1 MTSAATRS
9 GVKTVSWLGLSLG
22 LAIAVAL
29 VAWQGAD
36 TVANLLASTSWK
48 LLLVAGFAVPQLLL
62 ATASWRLLFPA
73 GGAPRFGLA
82 FLAMW
87 IGVSIN
93 LMLPV
98 ANLGGDVVRARLLAL
113 WSGKPREAVASVVVD
128 KTVLVATLPVLGL
141 IGTAALLSIGPKT
154 GSLGAATGL
163 VILLGLAIVLL
174 VLAQRAGAFAFL
186 AARAVRLARRP
197 GWEGL
202 VTRAS
207 DLDGAIRDLYGRPA
221 TILAACALRMLGR
234 LSASGEVWLAAR
246 LLGYPISIVDA
257 LLLRSFA
264 IVARAVAFPVPGGV
278 GVQEG
283 SFVALGALIGM
294 PPDVA
299 LATSL
304 ATRVRE
310 IVASVPGLFVWQ
322 YVEGRGLWRR
332 RAA

>member
-1 MTSAATRS
+1 VTGAGSRIRRA
-9 GVKTVSWLGLSLG
+9 SWIGLFVG
-22 LAIAVAL
+22 LAIAVGL

-36 TVANLLASTSWK
+36 TVANLLASTSWR

-62 ATASWRLLFPA
+62 STTSWRLLFPE
-73 GGAPRFGLA
+73 GDAPRFGLL

-87 IGVSIN
+87 IGVSVN

-98 ANLGGDVVRARLLAL
+98 ANLGGDVIRTRLLAL
-113 WSGKPREAVASVVVD
+113 WTGKPRDAVASVVVD

-141 IGTAALLSIGPKT
+141 IGTAALFRLVPHS
-154 GSLGAATGL
+154 GSFGAAAAL
-163 VILLGLAIVLL
+163 VVLLAIALGVL
-174 VLAQRAGAFAFL
+174 VVAQRAGAISFL
-186 AARAVRLARRP
+186 AGHAVRLARRP
-197 GWEGL
+197 AWEGL
-202 VTRAS
+202 VAKAS
-207 DLDGAIRDLYGRPA
+207 DLDGAIRNLYGRPG
-221 TILAACALRMLGR
+221 TIFAAGAIRMLAR

-246 LLGYPISIVDA
+246 LLGHPISIVDA

-264 IVARAVAFPVPGGV
+264 IVARAVAFPVPGGL

-283 SFVALGALIGM
+283 SFVALGGLVGL

-304 ATRVRE
+304 ASRVRE
-310 IVASVPGLFVWQ
+310 VVSSVPGLLVWQ

>member
-1 MTSAATRS
+1 VNGAGSRIRRA
-9 GVKTVSWLGLSLG
+9 SWIGLSVG
-22 LAIAVAL
+22 LAVAVAL
-29 VAWQGAD
+29 VAWQGAG
-36 TVANLLASTSWK
+36 TVVSLLASTSWK
-48 LLLVAGFAVPQLLL
+48 ILLIAGFAVPQLLL

-73 GGAPRFGLA
+73 GGAPRFGPV

-87 IGVSIN
+87 IGTSIN
-93 LMLPV
+93 VMLPV

-113 WSGKPREAVASVVVD
+113 WTGKPRDAVASVIVD
-128 KTVLVATLPVLGL
+128 KTVLIATLPVLGL
-141 IGTAALLSIGPKT
+141 IGIAALFQIVPHS
-154 GSLGAATGL
+154 GSFGAAAGL
-163 VILLGLAIVLL
+163 VTLLAIAFALL
-174 VLAQRAGAFAFL
+174 VLAQRAGAFSFL
-186 AARAVRLARRP
+186 AARAVKLARRP

-202 VTRAS
+202 VAKAS
-207 DLDGAIRDLYGRPA
+207 DLDGAIRNLYGRPA
-221 TILAACALRMLGR
+221 TILAASALRMLGR

-246 LLGYPISIVDA
+246 LLGHPITIVDA

-264 IVARAVAFPVPGGV
+264 IVARAVAFPVPGGL

-310 IVASVPGLFVWQ
+310 IVSSVPGLFAWQ